1 MPKCVKCEKFYH
13 PDFSVLLKP
22 DTEDKACKC
31 VFCYTEKNEVTVAGT
46 DGKPDYTVNRQ
57 DAIENYRIYVA
68 KLKDDP
74 KVAKV
79 LTGNELSKFSI

>member
-1 MPKCVKCEKFYH
+1 MPKCVTCDKYFH

-31 VFCYTEKNEVTVAGT
+31 VFCYTEKNEVTIAEE
-46 DGKPDYTVNRQ
+46 DGKPSYTVTRAQ
-57 DAIENYRIYVA
+57 AIENYRIYVN
-68 KLKDDP
+68 KLKNDP

-79 LTGNELSKFSI
+79 LTGNELGKFAP